1 MASNTIE
8 LFTDKDIERLEK
20 IKELVKEIKEIDNNF
35 STSNILD
42 INEETILIVTTNKS
56 YSKHNIDFIEE
67 DLRRRIGVRCV
78 LIPEGTKIEKA
89 INIKR
94 NNKQEIDYETKTFD
108 NEYETSIKGEDYLI
122 KYNNDIDLVPLFMCI
137 NRVINEINVAGI
149 TKDGKF
155 EIYNKSRLKMVDE
168 DLY

>member
-89 INIKR
+89 ISIG
-94 NNKQEIDYETKTFD
+94 IDYAKGRDYTTTTYYNEEGNPIKEETTQYK
-108 NEYETSIKGEDYLI
+108 
-122 KYNNDIDLVPLFMCI
+122 
-137 NRVINEINVAGI
+137 
-149 TKDGKF
+149 
-155 EIYNKSRLKMVDE
+155 
-168 DLY
+168 